1 MPFGRNEVC
10 MALLLF
16 EQIMS
21 LFLILL
27 LGFIIVKTGHLK
39 STDSKVLTVLSIYVI
54 LPVVIIKSFQ
64 IDLTP
69 DIRDGFLLATAAAIA
84 IMFVLLGLTELCAK
98 IWPMNVVEKGSLI
111 YSNCANL
118 IIPLVIA
125 VLGEEW
131 VVFSSA
137 FLCVQLVFTWTHGKS
152 MIGGDTGFA
161 WKKILTNINM
171 IAIFVGLVMMLCR
184 IRLPHL
190 VITTMDSVSAL
201 LGPLAMLTIGMLLGG
216 MDLKAVFTN
225 KRIYV
230 ITLLRLVVFPLI
242 LLVLLKVFPLETLV
256 KDGKTILYISFL
268 AAITPSAAA
277 VTQLSQLYDKDAEY
291 SSAINVVTTV
301 FCVLTMPL
309 LTELYMHF

>member
-39 STDSKVLTVLSIYVI
+39 STDSKVLTVLSVYVI
-54 LPVVIIKSFQ
+54 LPVVIIKFFQ

-84 IMFVLLGLTELCAK
+84 IMFILLGLTELCAK
-98 IWPMNVVEKGSLI
+98 IWLMNVVERGSLI

-152 MIGGDTGFA
+152 MIGGDKGFA
-161 WKKILTNINM
+161 WK
-171 IAIFVGLVMMLCR
+171 R
-184 IRLPHL
+184 W
-190 VITTMDSVSAL
+190 
-201 LGPLAMLTIGMLLGG
+201 
-216 MDLKAVFTN
+216 
-225 KRIYV
+225 
-230 ITLLRLVVFPLI
+230 LLRILI
-242 LLVLLKVFPLETLV
+242 
-256 KDGKTILYISFL
+256 
-268 AAITPSAAA
+268 
-277 VTQLSQLYDKDAEY
+277 
-291 SSAINVVTTV
+291 
-301 FCVLTMPL
+301 
-309 LTELYMHF
+309 

>member
-1 MPFGRNEVC
+1 

-39 STDSKVLTVLSIYVI
+39 STDSKVLTVLSVYVI
-54 LPVVIIKSFQ
+54 LPVVIIRSFQ

-84 IMFVLLGLTELCAK
+84 IMFILLGLTELCAR

-152 MIGGDTGFA
+152 MIGGDKGFA

-171 IAIFVGLVMMLCR
+171 IAIFVGLAMMLCR
-184 IRLPHL
+184 IRLPLL

-242 LLVLLKVFPLETLV
+242 LLVLLKIFPLETLV

-309 LTELYMHF
+309 LTELYMRF

>member
-1 MPFGRNEVC
+1 
-10 MALLLF
+10 
-16 EQIMS
+16 
-21 LFLILL
+21 
-27 LGFIIVKTGHLK
+27 
-39 STDSKVLTVLSIYVI
+39 
-54 LPVVIIKSFQ
+54 
-64 IDLTP
+64 
-69 DIRDGFLLATAAAIA
+69 
-84 IMFVLLGLTELCAK
+84 
-98 IWPMNVVEKGSLI
+98 
-111 YSNCANL
+111 
-118 IIPLVIA
+118 
-125 VLGEEW
+125 
-131 VVFSSA
+131 
-137 FLCVQLVFTWTHGKS
+137 
-152 MIGGDTGFA
+152 MIGGDKGFA

-171 IAIFVGLVMMLCR
+171 IAIFIGLAMMLCR

-190 VITTMDSVSAL
+190 VITTMDCVSAL

-242 LLVLLKVFPLETLV
+242 LLVLLKIFPLETLV

-277 VTQLSQLYDKDAEY
+277 VTQLLQLYDKDAEY

-309 LTELYMHF
+309 LTELYMRF